1 MTQSDNIVEFLKYAS
16 PRLDYIEHCMEK
28 QALSASLL
36 TRAAAKARQL
46 AATGGRKSKGNLRRL
61 MGRDTRAVQRPD
73 GSMAFMYKDPNTPHL
88 YRMVGDDA
96 SGFGQ
101 KFLIDAR
108 KGKVRSVQQT
118 FGGYKNPHHS
128 NLNGTVLP
136 SQQSTAIVPYQP
148 APTSTALAP
157 VRPTPTV
164 NVPPAAAKPSTALA
178 PAAAKSTDEVA
189 KVTDDVAKATDDV
202 ANVADDA
209 ANAAGSSVGAWMSR
223 HPYLTIG
230 AGLGLGTGG
239 AVMGYN
245 SGSSTGRE
253 EAAKALQLYYAMRE
267 SMQRQNLQSANS
279 SFLSRLANLFGTGEL
294 SNMIG

>member
-16 PRLDYIEHCMEK
+16 PRLDCIEHCMEK
-28 QALSASLL
+28 QALSAGLL
-36 TRAAAKARQL
+36 ARAAFKARQL
-46 AATGGRKSKGNLRRL
+46 GKSPARLKRL
-61 MGRDTRAVQRPD
+61 MGANTRAIQRPD
-73 GSMAFMYKDPNTPHL
+73 GSMAFMYQDTKIPNL

-101 KFLIDAR
+101 KFLLDVR

-118 FGGYKNPHHS
+118 FGGYRNPHHS

-164 NVPPAAAKPSTALA
+164 NVPPAAPAA
-178 PAAAKSTDEVA
+178 PAAAAKTTGEAAKATDEVA
-189 KVTDDVAKATDDV
+189 KATGEAAKVTDE
-202 ANVADDA
+202 A
-209 ANAAGSSVGAWMSR
+209 ANTVGSSIGSWMGR

-230 AGLGLGTGG
+230 AGVGLGAGG
-239 AVMGYN
+239 AAVGYN